1 LPVPWRSHAVLF
13 SERRAQGPDLM
24 TQMATM
30 ATAMMQMQ
38 SQTIAILARHF
49 INKEEQAK
57 GPPRRK
63 PRRPRSPAARNAL
76 RNQISSLVK

>member
-1 LPVPWRSHAVLF
+1 MLVYPASAFSRGAVQ
-13 SERRAQGPDLM
+13 AAGAGADLM

-57 GPPRRK
+57 GRK
-63 PRRPRSPAARNAL
+63 PL
-76 RNQISSLVK
+76 